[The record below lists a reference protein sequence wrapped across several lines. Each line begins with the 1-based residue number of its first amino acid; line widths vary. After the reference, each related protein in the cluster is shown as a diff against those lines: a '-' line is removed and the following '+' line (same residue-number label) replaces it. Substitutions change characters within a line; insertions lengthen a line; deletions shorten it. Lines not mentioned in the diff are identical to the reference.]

1 MFKPKS
7 WQLVLKCL
15 KICFIIY
22 SIIGIGLYYFQE
34 KIIFQSVALPAKYT
48 YHFTTNFRDINTP
61 IDSGINLNIIQFYP
75 DSNVLT
81 KGVVLYFHGNKEN
94 ITHYAT
100 YATNFTTNGYE
111 VWMMDYPGY
120 GKSTGSISEILL
132 YDEAL
137 EVYRLALEKFPSYQ
151 VVIYGKSL
159 GTGIASKLASIKPCK
174 QLILETPYYNFTSLV
189 QHYAFIYPIKTMID
203 YRFATNLC
211 LPKIK
216 VPITIFHGT
225 DDGVIPLS
233 NAVQLKPLLKPSD
246 TFITI
251 TKGTHNNLYEFSQ
264 MRLAIKKLLK

>member
-1 MFKPKS
+1 MFKFIKWPAIVK
-7 WQLVLKCL
+7 WL
-15 KICFIIY
+15 KIVFVIY
-22 SIIGIGLYYFQE
+22 IVIGLGLYYFQE
-34 KIIFQSVALPAKYT
+34 KIIFQSVALQATYT
-48 YHFTTNFRDINTP
+48 YHFTTNFRDINTQ

-94 ITHYAT
+94 INHYAK
-100 YATNFTTNGYE
+100 YASNFTTNGYE

-137 EVYRLALEKFPSYQ
+137 EVYRLALQKFPAYEI
-151 VVIYGKSL
+151 VIYGKSL

-174 QLILETPYYNFTSLV
+174 QLILETPYYNFTSLI
-189 QHYAFIYPIKTMID
+189 QHYAFIYPTKTMID
-203 YRFATNLC
+203 YRFTTNLC
-211 LPKIK
+211 LPKIN

-225 DDGVIPLS
+225 EDGVIPLS

-251 TKGTHNNLYEFSQ
+251 NKGTHNNLFTFKEVH
-264 MRLAIKKLLK
+264 LALNRLLK